1 MEIMG
6 EQIPL
11 ALVTFAAVAFGSH
24 FFRPKG
30 LKVTHYFIISNPNA
44 NSVNNETLDDVEEEV
59 ESLDDDLLNVLKKPL
74 CEKDKMILDILSS
87 KSSKT
92 SWCLTGE
99 FRFVLND

>member
-24 FFRPKG
+24 FFRPK
-30 LKVTHYFIISNPNA
+30 
-44 NSVNNETLDDVEEEV
+44 VNNETLDDVEEEV